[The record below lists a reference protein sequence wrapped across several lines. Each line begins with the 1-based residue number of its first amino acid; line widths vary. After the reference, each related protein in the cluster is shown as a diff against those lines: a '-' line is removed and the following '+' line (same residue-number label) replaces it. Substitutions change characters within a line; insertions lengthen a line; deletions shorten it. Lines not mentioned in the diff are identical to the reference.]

1 MAKDPPRITEILPA
15 AWDDLMEGI
24 GFYEEQ
30 SPGLGLRFMDEML
43 EQIQALRRFA
53 GTHSRRLDHYFALA
67 DVWPWAIY
75 YILEND
81 RMIIAAVLD
90 CRRDPNFIRRRLRG
104 E

>member
-1 MAKDPPRITEILPA
+1 MAKDQPRVTDILPA
-15 AWDDLMEGI
+15 AWDDLIEGV
-24 GFYEEQ
+24 GFYEEK

-43 EQIQALRRFA
+43 AQIQGLRPFA
-53 GTHSRRLDHYFALA
+53 GSHSRRLDHYFALA

-90 CRRDPNFIRRRLRG
+90 CRRDPDFIRSRLRG
-104 E
+104 K